1 METAGARPNFQFQ
14 EERLNKALP
23 ESPDRKMLAKLF
35 TPRFVLNVTAPDGT
49 VIPFVYK
56 RMDPGTLLITHGSAI
71 SLPVNAR
78 EQALLL
84 QTELVRSLQLHHL
97 VERFGCKPG

>member
-14 EERLNKALP
+14 EERLNEALP
-23 ESPDRKMLAKLF
+23 EIPDRKMLAKLF
-35 TPRFVLNVTAPDGT
+35 TPL
-49 VIPFVYK
+49 VYK

-71 SLPVNAR
+71 SFPVNAR

-84 QTELVRSLQLHHL
+84 QTELVRGLQLHHL